1 MASYSAPVASPGP
14 GPQMGINHKQRMPFT
29 GLMLRHD
36 DVKESSPHNAHTT
49 SKLQGGWCLVGYL
62 MWCTT
67 ACCTVKGAGRA
78 GHQSWSCNPPRILG
92 RAQRKGPITFTCSP
106 SLFPRLRCIFSI
118 YLPITSRTFT
128 SFTPAYPVVNT
139 AYSLLSFLSLS
150 SLCHLK
156 KKLNASMLLQTRQ
169 RGKNY
174 NKYSYIYIYEVW
186 SCKQYMPRHH
196 PT

>member
-1 MASYSAPVASPGP
+1 MASYSAPVAQDPG
-14 GPQMGINHKQRMPFT
+14 QQQWQYRWESQAKQR
-29 GLMLRHD
+29 
-36 DVKESSPHNAHTT
+36 NACP
-49 SKLQGGWCLVGYL
+49 LPGWCCGMM
-62 MWCTT
+62 MWKNPAPTT
-67 ACCTVKGAGRA
+67 LILLANSKAAGAWWVPHVLLLAARWKARGA

-128 SFTPAYPVVNT
+128 SFTSAYPVVNT
-139 AYSLLSFLSLS
+139 AYSLLSLSLFTLS
-150 SLCHLK
+150 SK
-156 KKLNASMLLQTRQ
+156 KNWTQACCYQPEKGVQI
-169 RGKNY
+169 Y
-174 NKYSYIYIYEVW
+174 NTYSFIYEVW